1 MLPEWEVGTP
11 AVLIVAGPHAIP
23 VSTSIRRADD
33 RVIFALGRRR
43 ETLTRLRSEPG
54 AALCVLGRGVA
65 FTAYGRAFVVRDE
78 LDCAPVAAV
87 ELRVERVQDH
97 LADGRTEMLAGA
109 RYEWRD
115 EEAVRSESRIRQEL
129 ATI

>member
-23 VSTSIRRADD
+23 VSTSIRRGDD
-33 RVIFALGRRR
+33 RVVFALGRRR

-65 FTAYGRAFVVRDE
+65 FTAYGR
-78 LDCAPVAAV
+78 
-87 ELRVERVQDH
+87 
-97 LADGRTEMLAGA
+97 TEMLEGA